1 MSRLPV
7 LFAALLLLAA
17 PVAAFGGATDA
28 APLTGSAEAA
38 TATPAT
44 NTATANTTNVL
55 RLGDP
60 NAAGFTTTGPTV
72 TVTVGAASAS
82 FDGRYA
88 TYGFE
93 SRWAAAS
100 TDAERLAVI
109 RNATDAAAN
118 RTAAIA
124 ADEAAAREAYVDG
137 DLSAPALVHRV
148 ALDSARADAL
158 ATYIATLREHAGELS
173 EENATVVRDRLTALR
188 GELAAYGVGTGES
201 LHAEL
206 GDAIAGERAPMR
218 VYVAA
223 SPSGLT
229 LAALDDDTYY
239 HTTYRVD
246 NYDAVP
252 ASNVDLGAFLDSLE
266 RLYPTTT
273 NLSSSNGG
281 FRSFSAP
288 ADAHLYRAVLG
299 YNRGADAQS
308 TLVVY
313 FDPSTDSVY
322 REDKRLATADIVT
335 GAAVTRT
342 QGSVTLAVNRTY
354 AGGPL
359 RVAVYNDA
367 GDPLDATVR
376 VNGTTAGTT
385 DPDTGV
391 VWALAPAGEYNVTAE
406 HDGTTVTLD
415 TGAASA

>member
-7 LFAALLLLAA
+7 LLAALLLLAA
-17 PVAAFGGATDA
+17 PAAAFGGATDA
-28 APLTGSAEAA
+28 ARSAGSAEAVP
-38 TATPAT
+38 TAPAT
-44 NTATANTTNVL
+44 TAVAANTTNVL

-60 NAAGFTTTGPTV
+60 NAAGFATTGPTV

-82 FDGRYA
+82 LDGRYS

-93 SRWAAAS
+93 SRWGAAS
-100 TDAERLAVI
+100 TDAERLAAI

-124 ADEAAAREAYVDG
+124 DDEAAAREAYVAG
-137 DLSAPALVHRV
+137 DLSAAALVHRV

-158 ATYIATLREHAGELS
+158 ATYIATLRAHVGELS
-173 EENATVVRDRLTALR
+173 DENATVVRDRLTALR
-188 GELAAYGVGTGES
+188 GELAAYGVGTGDS
-201 LHAEL
+201 LHDEL
-206 GDAIAGERAPMR
+206 ADAVAGERAPMR

-223 SPSGLT
+223 SPSGLA
-229 LAALDDDTYY
+229 LAALDDGTYY

-246 NYDAVP
+246 NYDDVSAP
-252 ASNVDLGAFLDSLE
+252 SVDLGGFLDSLE

-288 ADAHLYRAVLG
+288 ADANLYRAVLG

-342 QGSVTLAVNRTY
+342 RGSVTLAVNRTY

-367 GDPLDATVR
+367 GDPLDATVS
-376 VNGTTAGTT
+376 VGGAPAGTT

-391 VWALAPAGEYNVTAE
+391 LWALAPSGEYNVTAE